1 MTTSRVKMPEYDSK
15 AIKSLKEEEVSNLV
29 RPEVEVVQEQ
39 EFVSSFPTDRKRKI
53 SQNIS
58 RTSQDRRGREL

>member
-1 MTTSRVKMPEYDSK
+1 MPEYDSK